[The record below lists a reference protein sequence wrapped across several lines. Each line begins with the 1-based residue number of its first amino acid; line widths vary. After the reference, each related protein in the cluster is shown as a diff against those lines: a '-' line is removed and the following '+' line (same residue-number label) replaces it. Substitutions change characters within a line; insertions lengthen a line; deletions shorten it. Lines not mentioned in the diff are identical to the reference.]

1 MSRTRRPSLQTTRVL
16 RALAEE
22 PARWRYGYE
31 LGVEIG
37 LPSGSLYPILVRLS
51 ERDLLEA
58 SWELEP
64 PAGRP
69 RRHLYRLTLL
79 GLEYAQAHLPARD
92 PLPAKR
98 PRHVLGGAS

>member
-1 MSRTRRPSLQTTRVL
+1 VL
-16 RALAEE
+16 RALAQD

-31 LGVEIG
+31 LGVEIR

-58 SWELEP
+58 SWEPEP

-69 RRHLYRLTLL
+69 RRHLYRLTSL
-79 GLEYAQAHLPARD
+79 GLEYAQQHLRAPD
-92 PLPAKR
+92 PLPATRTR
-98 PRHVLGGAS
+98 PVLGGVS

>member
-1 MSRTRRPSLQTTRVL
+1 MLG
-16 RALAEE
+16 ALADD

-58 SWELEP
+58 SWESEP
-64 PAGRP
+64 PVGRP
-69 RRHLYRLTLL
+69 RRHLYRLTSL
-79 GLEYAQAHLPARD
+79 GLEYAREHLPAPA
-92 PLPAKR
+92 PLAAKR
-98 PRHVLGGAS
+98 PQPVLGGAS